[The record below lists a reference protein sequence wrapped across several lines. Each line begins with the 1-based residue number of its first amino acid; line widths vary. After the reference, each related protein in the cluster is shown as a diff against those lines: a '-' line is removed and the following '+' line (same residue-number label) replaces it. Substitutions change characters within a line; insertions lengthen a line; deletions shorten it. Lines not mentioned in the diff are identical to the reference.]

1 MRLLLWLFPRG
12 WRTRYGEEVAEL
24 FRSRDR
30 HLLDVV
36 DLVVTALSL
45 RVEGAVRL
53 LEREVR
59 KMERRLKLVR
69 VAGGV
74 AAALMVVGIGTT
86 WWAMTELADG
96 LRELP
101 SHWWSGL
108 AMAPLLLGLAL
119 LGLSVRLQRTRR
131 LTVRHLGDR
140 PETAA

>member
-86 WWAMTELADG
+86 WWATTELADG

-131 LTVRHLGDR
+131 
-140 PETAA
+140 